1 MKLSKNDF
9 KGTGEVFGFT
19 LRQYAKSRANLIT
32 GAIMLLLVLISM
44 PVLAMLQKDG
54 VVSLGGNMLEETSNI
69 RTVYVQNETD
79 LTLSGW
85 EGNTYWSKTGFTT
98 AAAPDTL
105 GGKEAL
111 AVMTAQKDAYAITVS
126 AGKDS
131 ELADSDL
138 QRLSAF
144 LQQCASEQALLRQGI
159 TQEQLSVADADYEI
173 STVNASDYQALD
185 TAAGTDDGGSG
196 MGERFI
202 LQYGYA
208 LVVMMLCTVTT
219 AYIIRAV
226 IEEKS
231 SKLVELLM
239 ISVKPLA
246 LLTGK
251 ILAVMTYVF
260 VFLLAMLAGAVLS
273 ALAAGALFQFSA
285 MGALELVVPA
295 MQVDGFRLAGV
306 IAIALVSLA
315 LGYLTVSIVGGIS
328 GACCSGTEDM
338 EAANGVV
345 VMLVLAGYM
354 VSVFG
359 SISSSTITA
368 TVLSLL
374 PLVSVFC
381 APVEYAIGRIGF
393 EILALSWVIQAVVI
407 CLLAVFASRVYA
419 ELIIHRG
426 SRVRWKQLLSMAK
439 RKKEG
444 AR

>member
-54 VVSLGGNMLEETSNI
+54 VVSLGGNMMEDTSNI

-98 AAAPDTL
+98 VAAPDTL

-111 AVMTAQKDAYAITVS
+111 AVMTSQGDAYAISVS

-144 LQQCASEQALLRQGI
+144 LQQRASEEALLRQGI
-159 TQEQLSVADADYEI
+159 TQEQLSVADADYKI
-173 STVNASDYQALD
+173 STANASDYQALD
-185 TAAGTDDGGSG
+185 AAAGTDDGGSG

-260 VFLLAMLAGAVLS
+260 VFLLVMLAGAVLS

-285 MGALELVVPA
+285 MGALRQVVPA
-295 MQVDGFRLAGV
+295 MHVDGVHLAGV

-345 VMLVLAGYM
+345 VMLVMAGYM

-359 SISSSTITA
+359 SISGSTTMA

-381 APVEYAIGRIGF
+381 APVEYAVGRIGF
-393 EILALSWVIQAVVI
+393 EILALSWVIQALVI
-407 CLLAVFASRVYA
+407 CLLALFASRVYA

-426 SRVRWKQLLSMAK
+426 SRVRLKQLLSMAK
-439 RKKEG
+439 RKREG